1 MPTSSACPL
10 ERPQSEPKKQ
20 STNIKNFVHS
30 CHKQKRAK
38 TADGRRYQFKYK
50 GQLPVRPYEPTTHHP
65 LMGVSTHQAMNIL
78 VNAAQ
83 GFDFPTWSPV
93 VPHYLPKKKNKK
105 GSVSGGSDNLR
116 HFWKTFPLLVR
127 SVFLIEPAVLFFF
140 GGMQGYEKNVQSL
153 LVSSSTGHLN
163 YVIA

>member
-1 MPTSSACPL
+1 LVTRGSSL
-10 ERPQSEPKKQ
+10 F
-20 STNIKNFVHS
+20 T
-30 CHKQKRAK
+30 QK
-38 TADGRRYQFKYK
+38 
-50 GQLPVRPYEPTTHHP
+50 E
-65 LMGVSTHQAMNIL
+65 
-78 VNAAQ
+78 
-83 GFDFPTWSPV
+83 
-93 VPHYLPKKKNKK
+93 KNKK

-140 GGMQGYEKNVQSL
+140 WGMQGYEKNVQSL

>member
-93 VPHYLPKKKNKK
+93 VPHYLPKKK
-105 GSVSGGSDNLR
+105 
-116 HFWKTFPLLVR
+116 KTKR
-127 SVFLIEPAVLFFF
+127 VLFLGDPTIYAIF
-140 GGMQGYEKNVQSL
+140 GKLFLCLCVQF
-153 LVSSSTGHLN
+153 SS
-163 YVIA
+163 